1 MKRLISS
8 LVALASL
15 VAFASVL
22 SACGQ
27 KGPLYLPDENQDPVE
42 QAKSSQQQPASKAHK
57 HDVYQ

>member
-8 LVALASL
+8 LAALASL
-15 VAFASVL
+15 VAFVSLL

-27 KGPLYLPDENQDPVE
+27 KGPLYLPDENQDPAE